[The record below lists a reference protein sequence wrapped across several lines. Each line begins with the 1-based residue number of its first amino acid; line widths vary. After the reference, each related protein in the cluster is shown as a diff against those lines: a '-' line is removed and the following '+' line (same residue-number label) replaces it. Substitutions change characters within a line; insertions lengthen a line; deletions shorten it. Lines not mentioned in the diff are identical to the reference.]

1 MELDTTSYSVSTSV
15 LGESAFKAGASLSM
29 STMKF
34 QTTLKNQKNNF
45 MKNLISIISI
55 LLIISCNNNKDY
67 ESIKIVPSN
76 IKEISIANKVN
87 CSLHNL
93 KPITLEIIDKSEISK
108 IINVFSLSKKIQ
120 GSVNNRANNGS
131 FEISF
136 NDDKTDYYFSLS
148 YTVYDG
154 VILRNNN
161 NGEQYKNDM
170 LEGLIY
176 PLFVDNKIE

>member
-1 MELDTTSYSVSTSV
+1 
-15 LGESAFKAGASLSM
+15 
-29 STMKF
+29 
-34 QTTLKNQKNNF
+34 
-45 MKNLISIISI
+45 MKNLITIISI
-55 LLIISCNNNKDY
+55 LLIISCNENKSNQGIKITPS
-67 ESIKIVPSN
+67 SIK
-76 IKEISIANKVN
+76 KISITNKVN

-108 IINVFSLSKKIQ
+108 IIDTFSLSKKIR

-136 NDDKTDYYFSLS
+136 NDGKTDYYFSLS
-148 YTVYDG
+148 YTIYDG

-161 NGEQYKNDM
+161 NGERFKNDK

-176 PLFVDNKIE
+176 PLFVDDKIE